1 MSKIAAIIW
10 NSGEKS
16 LIDAWLSG
24 RGSAAAYGSP
34 VTVPDG
40 TSGANFGLGMGTRV
54 GGVGSTK
61 ADVMAQI
68 LELGTSSAQGY
79 ARATLARTTVGW
91 PAATLVS
98 GHYQTTAPQQTF
110 TFSGTPNPNGATLW
124 FVAGAATINQ
134 DNCLFGA
141 DLSATRTFGNGDVE
155 LVTSSASVS

>member
-1 MSKIAAIIW
+1 MASILYNK
-10 NSGEKS
+10 GEQS
-16 LIDAWLSG
+16 LLDAWLTG

-40 TSGANFGLGMGTRV
+40 TGPGNFGLGLGTRV

-61 ADVMAQI
+61 ADVLAQI
-68 LELGTSSAQGY
+68 LEVGTSAANGY
-79 ARATLARTTVGW
+79 ARATLARSTSGW

-98 GHYQTTAPQQTF
+98 SSYQTTAPQQTF
-110 TFSGTPNPNGATLW
+110 TFTGTPNPNGATLW

-141 DLSATRTFGNGDVE
+141 DLAATRTFANGDLE
-155 LVTSSASVS
+155 KITATGRAS